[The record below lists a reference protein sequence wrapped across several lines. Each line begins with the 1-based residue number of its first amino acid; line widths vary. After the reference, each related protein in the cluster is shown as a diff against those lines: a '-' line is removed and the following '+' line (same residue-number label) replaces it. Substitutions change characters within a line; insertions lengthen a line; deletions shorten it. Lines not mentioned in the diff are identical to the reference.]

1 VSIVHFLSMTRAL
14 AALLV
19 AVVACS
25 GSEGGSKESETPT
38 QPDKDPQQSKQEE
51 SERKLRAAQE
61 SAIEAL
67 CDRLF
72 DCAVEDTRKTRPK
85 ELEGANLEEMRGKH
99 MAECEEDGN
108 KSQLSPRQV
117 KVIQKCVNEA
127 PSCGELDSCLG
138 EARKKD

>member
-1 VSIVHFLSMTRAL
+1 MTRAL

-19 AVVACS
+19 ASLAACS
-25 GSEGGSKESETPT
+25 GSEGASKETETPT
-38 QPDKDPQQSKQEE
+38 QKDPQQAKQED

-72 DCAVEDTRKTRPK
+72 DCAVEDTRKTKPK

-108 KSQLSPRQV
+108 KSALSPRQV

-127 PSCGELDSCLG
+127 PTCGELDSCLG
-138 EARKKD
+138 EARKKE